1 MRAHS
6 ISAPRSFIPK
16 SSISSTDNNSVS
28 FANKNNPLNYVENPN
43 FSEEL
48 KTLMTGFGDNE
59 FPDPESIE
67 LLQEYVIEYIQNVS
81 ILAYKKSKRKG
92 NNEIQL
98 KGWADR
104 NANAILEAWY
114 PGAHGGTAVAQVL
127 LGEYNPGGKLTVT
140 FPRTVGQIPFNFPFK
155 PNSQVDGYVGV
166 GPEGKKTRA
175 AGALYDFGYGLSYT
189 TFEYS
194 DMQLSSSRIMPGD
207 SLTVSCVIKN
217 TGSRKGDEISQLYIH
232 DLVSSITVYDRMLRG
247 FERITL
253 EPGESRKVE
262 FKLGPEDFTML
273 DRNLKPVIEPGLFEI
288 YIGASSVDLRLG
300 DMLTMQDPADPL
312 KTFSTGNA
320 ALAGVLPI
328 TLNAGEEVTFSLK
341 PDVAFKKFDLQWR
354 MDTNCKYKVQ
364 LNLGGG
370 QFQTLLEMSATG
382 GSQKPRFSGDYKASD
397 LRILVTE
404 GRGTIT
410 DFDCLA
416 L

>member
-1 MRAHS
+1 MINGR
-6 ISAPRSFIPK
+6 PL
-16 SSISSTDNNSVS
+16 SV
-28 FANKNNPLNYVENPN
+28 N
-43 FSEEL
+43 
-48 KTLMTGFGDNE
+48 
-59 FPDPESIE
+59 
-67 LLQEYVIEYIQNVS
+67 
-81 ILAYKKSKRKG
+81 
-92 NNEIQL
+92 
-98 KGWADR
+98 WADR

-127 LGEYNPGGKLTVT
+127 LGEYNPGGKLTAT